1 MGGTND
7 NDMNEVAVIDERL
20 QNNSIKI
27 SKEDGLKPVSLNT
40 LNTQTHSVGVI
51 IPPPDVR
58 AIVDK
63 TAQFVA
69 KNGPEFE
76 TRILSSEKNNQKF
89 SFLREN
95 SPFYSYYRGKIE
107 SNKLELKE
115 RRSRIRTRKG
125 WKSRSK
131 CKVRASLW
139 LKVRLP
145 GCHHRN
151 RKF

>member
-107 SNKLELKE
+107 SNKLELEGKTIE
-115 RRSRIRTRKG
+115 DQNKKG
-125 WKSRSK
+125 MEAVSYTHL
-131 CKVRASLW
+131 RA
-139 LKVRLP
+139 
-145 GCHHRN
+145 HET
-151 RKF
+151 

>member
-95 SPFYSYYRGKIE
+95 SPFYSYYRGKICLLYT
-107 SNKLELKE
+107 SPSP
-115 RRSRIRTRKG
+115 RD
-125 WKSRSK
+125 
-131 CKVRASLW
+131 
-139 LKVRLP
+139 
-145 GCHHRN
+145 
-151 RKF
+151 